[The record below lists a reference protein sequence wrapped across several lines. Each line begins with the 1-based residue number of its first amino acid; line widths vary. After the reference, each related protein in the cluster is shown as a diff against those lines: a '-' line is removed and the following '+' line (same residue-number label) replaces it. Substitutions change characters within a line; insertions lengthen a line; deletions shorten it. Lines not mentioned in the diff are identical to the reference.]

1 MREFMGL
8 LEKASNI
15 QNEDASPPTKVIE
28 QSKPA
33 PTPIQ
38 EVVKEPVAKAKP
50 AKKVKAKKT
59 RVKKE
64 KKPRVKKVM
73 PEGFEP
79 ATTGQKLT
87 RKLVDFIVSYGW
99 SVPIIA
105 ITAWGSYFNPTIFV
119 ILGLVLMG
127 FNLFFMPSRTSRT
140 VGNWISRTRYVNT
153 RGESPFWFYSSI
165 KGLTFVFIILG
176 TISLFTIMSEFPE
189 TTMGQIFMAIGILL
203 LIPPLVDYI
212 MYRVRGDLG
221 LWDSLFGGVWL
232 VRTTKSKEA
241 KGWLKRLESISDW
254 TESKGL
260 LDEQKEES

>member
-1 MREFMGL
+1 MGL

-15 QNEDASPPTKVIE
+15 QNEESAPPTKLIE
-28 QSKPA
+28 QSKP
-33 PTPIQ
+33 TQIQ
-38 EVVKEPVAKAKP
+38 EVVKEPVEKVKPTKKTKAKKTR
-50 AKKVKAKKT
+50 AKKEKKT
-59 RVKKE
+59 RVKK
-64 KKPRVKKVM
+64 VI
-73 PEGFEP
+73 PEGFES

-119 ILGLVLMG
+119 ILGLALMG

-140 VGNWISRTRYVNT
+140 VGNWISRTRYVNS

-203 LIPPLVDYI
+203 LIPPP
-212 MYRVRGDLG
+212 
-221 LWDSLFGGVWL
+221 S
-232 VRTTKSKEA
+232 
-241 KGWLKRLESISDW
+241 
-254 TESKGL
+254 
-260 LDEQKEES
+260 